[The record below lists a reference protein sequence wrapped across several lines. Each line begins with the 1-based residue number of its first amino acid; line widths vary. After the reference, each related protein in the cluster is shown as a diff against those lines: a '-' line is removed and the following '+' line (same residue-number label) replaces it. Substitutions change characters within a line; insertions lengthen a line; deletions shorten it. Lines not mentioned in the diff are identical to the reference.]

1 MSAMHEASG
10 VEAPTVPGCEI
21 LGPLNEGGMGKVY
34 LARQTALKRLVCV
47 KVLAIPDGE
56 DADLCRSRF
65 NREAELLA
73 SVSHPH
79 ILSIFDFGT
88 TSGSGLPFLIT
99 EYIEGGDLRRFM
111 TPGQPMPVDRARSIL
126 LQVGEALAYLH
137 SKGILHRDLKP
148 ENILMPTD
156 SLVKVGD
163 LGIAVLQEEAGVL
176 TRSLRGMGTV
186 GYVSPEQQYGLKVD
200 ERTDQY
206 SLAALSYELLTGRRP
221 LGLFPPPSRSNP
233 RLSRAVDAA
242 ILRGLSEEPKDR
254 FPSVRD
260 FVAALDRGLLAPPW
274 RARKR
279 FLALVAS
286 FAVLFSAAG
295 LALVLGFG
303 SNMGAGIEP
312 GPAQPDPAQP
322 DRATDRPAADP
333 VPPRAGKAANE
344 PGAMTAEPSRE
355 ITRLVELRAYWI
367 WDRSGRP
374 TGPAGEAVKEKNW
387 LEAER
392 QIRDEVGARAYQIWE
407 RQGRPTG
414 TAGESIREIN
424 LRSAE
429 AELLRETEAEFR
441 RHPLP

>member
-1 MSAMHEASG
+1 MHESSG
-10 VEAPTVPGCEI
+10 VDQLTVPGCEI
-21 LGPLNEGGMGKVY
+21 LRPLNEGGMGKVY
-34 LARQTALKRLVCV
+34 LARQEALKRLVCV
-47 KVLAIPDGE
+47 KVLSIPDGE

-88 TSGSGLPFLIT
+88 TGDSGWPFLVT
-99 EYIEGGDLRRFM
+99 EYIEGGDLRRLM

-126 LQVGEALAYLH
+126 LQVAEALTYLH
-137 SKGILHRDLKP
+137 TKGILHRDLKP

-233 RLSRAVDAA
+233 RFSRELDAA

-260 FVAALDRGLLAPPW
+260 FAAALDRGLLSRPW
-274 RARKR
+274 SARGLS
-279 FLALVAS
+279 LALAAS
-286 FAVLFSAAG
+286 IAVLSSAAG
-295 LALVLGFG
+295 LAWVLGFG
-303 SNMGAGIEP
+303 WNMGAGIGR
-312 GPAQPDPAQP
+312 GPAQPVLAQNE
-322 DRATDRPAADP
+322 
-333 VPPRAGKAANE
+333 PRAKT
-344 PGAMTAEPSRE
+344 PEPSRE
-355 ITRLVELRAYWI
+355 FTRLVELRAYLI
-367 WDRSGRP
+367 WHRSGRP
-374 TGPAGEAVKEKNW
+374 EGPAGEAVKEKNW

-414 TAGESIREIN
+414 AAGESVREKN

-429 AELLRETEAEFR
+429 AELLGETLAEFD
-441 RHPLP
+441 RHPIP